1 MLKVGIIGLGNT
13 GNQVAALAQERLKVP
28 VVAINSSEKDLESVP
43 QIKVRRLI
51 KKKDG
56 ESAGAGKDR
65 SLAKQYLKDSVMDLL
80 KDEEIN
86 EIIMGL
92 DVVFVVSSTG
102 GGTGS
107 GTAPILTNL
116 ISERF
121 ADTKCIMIGVLPVNN
136 EAYSSHVNTLQYLD
150 ELYNVLSNQTYM
162 LYDNDKLAG
171 LPSYQLL
178 EKVNNEI
185 VSDIDVLRCTYN
197 TKTQYDSIDDRDM
210 TRLISFSGRIM
221 VSRLEGFQEKDCDN
235 QTIEDMIITNIKK
248 NCHVESQRDHK
259 VMATGIITNLSD
271 ALTSDFDNNIPKV
284 REFVGDPVH
293 AFAHIKVNEDRK
305 DPNNV
310 FFIETG
316 LTPIN
321 DRINRISDRVEE
333 IEQKQKVLEDENALS
348 DINIK
353 ALSETVKDEE
363 KVINENMDVNSIFS
377 KFDI

>member
-1 MLKVGIIGLGNT
+1 
-13 GNQVAALAQERLKVP
+13 
-28 VVAINSSEKDLESVP
+28 
-43 QIKVRRLI
+43 
-51 KKKDG
+51 
-56 ESAGAGKDR
+56 
-65 SLAKQYLKDSVMDLL
+65 
-80 KDEEIN
+80 
-86 EIIMGL
+86 
-92 DVVFVVSSTG
+92 
-102 GGTGS
+102 
-107 GTAPILTNL
+107 
-116 ISERF
+116 
-121 ADTKCIMIGVLPVNN
+121 
-136 EAYSSHVNTLQYLD
+136 
-150 ELYNVLSNQTYM
+150 
-162 LYDNDKLAG
+162 
-171 LPSYQLL
+171 
-178 EKVNNEI
+178 
-185 VSDIDVLRCTYN
+185 
-197 TKTQYDSIDDRDM
+197 M